1 MVSEAGCGVLKSP
14 RRLPDNDDMG
24 FVESHVTTYPR
35 GANPTLTG
43 TWAPR
48 VVTAALLLLATF
60 LVWRELEPNL
70 LFRPVDGVVV
80 GSRFGTYVIRPGLSR
95 LIEVNYIYK
104 VNGRSYFSNKWR
116 RTYLSMRPWIA
127 NPGGSRYAAG
137 ARVQVWYNPQNPAD
151 SVLSR
156 STHPGIFLI
165 FGLSAIMTAWI
176 WLRYSRS
183 RA

>member
-1 MVSEAGCGVLKSP
+1 MVSEAGCAVLKSH

-24 FVESHVTTYPR
+24 FVERQVTTYPR
-35 GANPTLTG
+35 GANPTLG

-70 LFRPVDGVVV
+70 F
-80 GSRFGTYVIRPGLSR
+80 
-95 LIEVNYIYK
+95 YK

-156 STHPGIFLI
+156 STHPGIFLV